1 MTNFRI
7 ITSTDEHL
15 SDQPPGFRKDDYRA
29 SILRKLLW
37 QTHLAKKS
45 NANLLVR
52 GGDFFHVKAANRT
65 SHSTIQ
71 SVASI
76 HRELSIPTLALS
88 GNHDMTN
95 NDISSVMK
103 GQPLGVLYRTGVF
116 TELTDCTYDVGGRRV
131 RLVGVSYDP
140 LLTTDSL
147 RDKTRKRPD
156 DDIVVAVVHA
166 LASFAP
172 EEKIQSF
179 FNEPIHDYRD
189 LVFDGCPDAYVF
201 GHYHKDQGV
210 YDHLG
215 IKFVNLGSVSRGA
228 LTFENLNRKPKV
240 SMITVTSNGLDVEEI
255 EIPCDDAS
263 GVFDLDLKKRLD
275 HEKRDLSDFIS
286 KLKTSFTVDSHNEIR
301 TMLTS
306 YPEDLRR
313 TAEEVLEAAE
323 AGVLDE

>member
-1 MTNFRI
+1 MSKFRI

-15 SDQPPGFRKDDYRA
+15 SDQPPGFRKDDYRS
-29 SILRKLLW
+29 SILRKLQW
-37 QTHLAKKS
+37 QVDLAVSS
-45 NANLLVR
+45 NADAIIR

-71 SVASI
+71 SVAAI
-76 HRELSIPTLALS
+76 HRDLSIPTLALS

-95 NDISSVMK
+95 NDITSVMR
-103 GQPLGVLYRTGVF
+103 GQPLGVLYRTGIF
-116 TELTDCTYDVGGRRV
+116 RELTNSVFDVGNRRV
-131 RLVGVSYDP
+131 RIVGVSYDP
-140 LLTTDSL
+140 LLTTDNL
-147 RDKTRKRPD
+147 RERVRKTHD
-156 DDIVVAVVHA
+156 DDILVAVVHA
-166 LASFAP
+166 LSSFAP

-189 LVFDGCPDAYVF
+189 LVFDGGPDCYVF
-201 GHYHKDQGV
+201 GHYHKDQGI

-215 IKFVNLGSVSRGA
+215 VKFINLGSVSRGA

-240 SMITVTSNGLDVEEI
+240 SMITVTANGLDAEEI
-255 EIPCDDAS
+255 LIPCEDANDI
-263 GVFDLDLKKRLD
+263 FDLDLKKRLD

-286 KLKTSFTVDSHNEIR
+286 KLKSSFTVDSHTEIR
-301 TMLTS
+301 NMLTS
-306 YPEDLRR
+306 YPDDLRR